1 MMNDAAKPTRA
12 QRQQDRRE
20 EILRAATEVF
30 FDAGFAGAS
39 IDDVLAKVGGSKR
52 TIYTY
57 FGNKEALFAA
67 IVTEISAEVMGPLG
81 ESEVHHRDLE
91 TTLYEVGLHY
101 LNVVMSPVALRLY
114 RAIVAE
120 GARFPELAKIFFESG
135 PGRASARLACVLDD
149 KRGPWGIRVD
159 DAERAAEQFFGM
171 IRDDLHLKV
180 VLGMREPPDGAESRA
195 TVRQAAAVFA
205 KGSTR

>member
-1 MMNDAAKPTRA
+1 MNDVARLPRA

-30 FDAGFAGAS
+30 FDAGFARTS

-52 TIYTY
+52 TIYSY

-81 ESEVHHRDLE
+81 ENEVHHQDLE

-120 GARFPELAKIFFESG
+120 GARFPDLAKIFFESG
-135 PGRASARLACVLDD
+135 PGRASARLASVLDEM
-149 KRGPWGIRVD
+149 RGPWGIHIE

-180 VLGMREPPDGAESRA
+180 VLGLREPPDAVESQA
-195 TVRQAAAVFA
+195 AVRQAAAVFSR
-205 KGSTR
+205 GSTR